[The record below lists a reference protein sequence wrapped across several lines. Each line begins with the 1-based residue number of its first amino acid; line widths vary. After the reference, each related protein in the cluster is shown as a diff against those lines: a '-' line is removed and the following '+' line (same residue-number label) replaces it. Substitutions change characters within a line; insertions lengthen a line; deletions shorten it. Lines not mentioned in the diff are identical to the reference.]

1 VIGNRL
7 LVDSR
12 GDFFVS
18 GLFDH
23 CGKPSPELL
32 QGPADRIFHAF
43 VFHVVNRMIAGGA
56 DVIVRVFVKAIK
68 AQNSLSLLLWAA
80 GGDVERQPL
89 IAAAYALSV
98 RDVMH
103 LPGCSIIIGSLFL
116 L

>member
-1 VIGNRL
+1 VIGNR

-43 VFHVVNRMIAGGA
+43 VFHVVNRMVAGGT
-56 DVIVRVFVKAIK
+56 DVIMRVFVKTSE
-68 AQNSLSLLLWAA
+68 AQNSFSFVLCAG
-80 GGDVERQPL
+80 GGDVEGKTF
-89 IAAAYALSV
+89 IAVDSA
-98 RDVMH
+98 
-103 LPGCSIIIGSLFL
+103 IISG
-116 L
+116 